1 MWTIFWGVITET
13 VLAETV
19 TEAVPF
25 IVPEVAIITL
35 EWFPSTKASR
45 YHYHHSAIEL
55 AAGIGILGE
64 NEPPHQIRDGAAFI
78 PPARRLSDNS
88 IECSDKI
95 VFEEYEGGSVRDGIY
110 SITQRPSLVAAA
122 EY

>member
-35 EWFPSTKASR
+35 E
-45 YHYHHSAIEL
+45 
-55 AAGIGILGE
+55 
-64 NEPPHQIRDGAAFI
+64 
-78 PPARRLSDNS
+78 
-88 IECSDKI
+88 
-95 VFEEYEGGSVRDGIY
+95 
-110 SITQRPSLVAAA
+110 
-122 EY
+122 

>member
-55 AAGIGILGE
+55 AAGIGVLGE
-64 NEPPHQIRDGAAFI
+64 NEHPTKLGMVPLSS
-78 PPARRLSDNS
+78 RRQ
-88 IECSDKI
+88 
-95 VFEEYEGGSVRDGIY
+95 GGCPIIQSNAVIK
-110 SITQRPSLVAAA
+110 
-122 EY
+122 